1 MKVIWKQSLYRVMV
15 WLAAEVILNCVG
27 LDDLADYSEF
37 IFERN
42 TIDLERNYRFSK
54 TSANFQFE
62 NPSF

>member
-42 TIDLERNYRFSK
+42 TIDFERNYRFSK
-54 TSANFQFE
+54 TSARKN
-62 NPSF
+62 